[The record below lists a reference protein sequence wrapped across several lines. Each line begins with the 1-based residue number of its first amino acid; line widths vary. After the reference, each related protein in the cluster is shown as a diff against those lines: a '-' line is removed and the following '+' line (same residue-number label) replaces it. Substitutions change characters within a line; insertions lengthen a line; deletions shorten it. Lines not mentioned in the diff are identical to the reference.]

1 MKKTNLQASNYNA
14 DLDQY
19 SKQVL
24 FPEQL
29 SKAISTLQAV
39 GMPNDYT
46 VKQKA
51 ASICEEL
58 KEQRKRHNL
67 TQTEL
72 ASKIDM
78 KKEFISR
85 IENGKADIQLSTFLK
100 ILDGLGLKMNIQ

>member
-1 MKKTNLQASNYNA
+1 MKKINLQESNYNPE
-14 DLDQY
+14 LDQY

-29 SKAISTLQAV
+29 SKAISTLQTV

-51 ASICEEL
+51 ASICVEL
-58 KEQRKRHNL
+58 KEHRKSHNL

-100 ILDGLGLKMNIQ
+100 ILDGLGLNLSIH